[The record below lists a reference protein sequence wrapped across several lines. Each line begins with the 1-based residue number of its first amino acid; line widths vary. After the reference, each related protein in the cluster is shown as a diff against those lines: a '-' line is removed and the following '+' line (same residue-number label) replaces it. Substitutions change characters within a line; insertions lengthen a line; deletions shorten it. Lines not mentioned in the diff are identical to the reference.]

1 MDKERAIFLIKS
13 VLEFALLSV
22 VKQFSEQF
30 FWALLMVVIICQAR
44 EIMKIFKLEVDEKMP
59 MAETDPSINWINDI
73 ISVLW
78 TSCLSEF
85 LTVAAVTNLLE
96 KGAKVC
102 DDNRHHFY
110 ADLLRKIEVE
120 EMTVGKPIKVTDLA
134 VLSQTEDSLA
144 FTLDVVYPG
153 DASIAFK
160 LRKTGLFGCSAE
172 IFDLELSLKIVLDPF
187 SDSSLLGGI
196 SLSFLEPPKL
206 VLEGGGMLWLPIEVG
221 TLLMEALGVPLMKYF
236 VIEPKQMRINFPAS
250 LTGQPA
256 LKTLDPTGI
265 LRVMLVEGN
274 LTGASDP
281 FAYLRLGRDFARTNT
296 APAKSGGGKWNFYTE
311 FPVLQPGPT
320 DQELKIEF
328 WNRNR
333 LWENDSLGMS
343 SIDLSNLDD
352 GDLSDIWLDVSSV
365 DGSFAG
371 EVRCLLE
378 FVPCSTEITSTSR
391 QGILV
396 IFIRKIET
404 TRSIEPVIV
413 AQVSGEKPCYTVT
426 GRAGQHFSFEEQI
439 TLLVS
444 DIENDQLRIVVGNV
458 NHNFP
463 LSSLALKAQPRFSEE
478 TGNLICK
485 ELPHKEEPLHYETI
499 GELILP
505 VRELKNARDF
515 DQQFH
520 SKTATG
526 SKVEFTTKLFAIPDD
541 FQEKNKRL
549 ITYLKNIACDIDC
562 YSKQRI

>member
-1 MDKERAIFLIKS
+1 MDKERVNCFIRAALEIVILSLVKDHQYFWILI
-13 VLEFALLSV
+13 VLVLLG
-22 VKQFSEQF
+22 
-30 FWALLMVVIICQAR
+30 QAR
-44 EIMKIFKLEVDEKMP
+44 EIIKFFKFDDEHLP
-59 MAETDPSINWINDI
+59 VEYTLDEDQTEDPSLSWMNDI
-73 ISVLW
+73 ISTLW
-78 TSCLSEF
+78 TTCLSEF
-85 LTVAAVTNLLE
+85 LTVDGVTHLLE
-96 KGAKVC
+96 EGAILC
-102 DDNRHHFY
+102 DEKSHPFY
-110 ADLLRKIEVE
+110 ADFLRKIQVT
-120 EMTVGKPIKVTDLA
+120 EMTVGNPVQVRDLS
-134 VLSQTEDSLA
+134 VLCQSRDSLS
-144 FTLDVVYPG
+144 FKLDVVYPG
-153 DASIAFK
+153 LA
-160 LRKTGLFGCSAE
+160 TVGLNSGALGGYCSAE
-172 IFDLELSLKIVLDPF
+172 VLQIEFSLQIILEPF

-206 VLEGGGMLWLPIEVG
+206 LVEGGGLLWLPIEVG
-221 TLLMEALGVPLMKYF
+221 TLLMESLGVCLMEYL

-404 TRSIEPVIV
+404 TRPIEPVIV

-439 TLLVS
+439 TVLVS

-458 NHNFP
+458 NHNFD
-463 LSSLALKAQPRFSEE
+463 LSSLALKAQPRFLEE

-485 ELPHKEEPLHYETI
+485 ELPHKEEHLHYETV

-505 VRELKNARDF
+505 VSQLRNARDF

-526 SKVEFTTKLFAIPDD
+526 SKVEFSTKLFAIPDD
-541 FQEKNKRL
+541 FQEENKL
-549 ITYLKNIACDIDC
+549 LTYVTEL
-562 YSKQRI
+562 